1 MREQL
6 NSTNI
11 KKSIAKGISAI
22 THTPLVAVPVF
33 LIICYYLIPISDDL
47 LIIGSISIFFGGLL
61 PLMICYLWAK
71 KNNLDVDIPTKEDR
85 IYPLL
90 KVIPSYFLGLILL
103 YFLNAPD
110 IITVLMACYFSI
122 TIIVLL
128 ISIYWKISLH
138 SMGIAGL
145 AVFMIYIFGVTGLIF
160 SLIILP
166 SVMWSR
172 LYLKRHTV
180 SQVIMGALLGLF
192 LTYIEI
198 YFLLM

>member
-1 MREQL
+1 MKEQF

-11 KKSIAKGISAI
+11 KKNIAKGISTI

-90 KVIPSYFLGLILL
+90 MVIPSYFLGLILL
-103 YFLNAPD
+103 YSLKAPD

-138 SMGIAGL
+138 SMGIAGP
-145 AVFMIYIFGVTGLIF
+145 AVFLIYIFGAPGLIF

-180 SQVIMGALLGLF
+180 SQVVMGALFGLF